1 MPALYLTEDDV
12 RGVIDMEAA
21 IDAVEESFRR
31 LADGTANNVARRR
44 AFAPGIVLHSMS
56 AAAEY
61 LGLLG
66 WKNYTTCKSGARF
79 HVAIYDAASGEMT
92 ALIEADY
99 LGQMRTGAASA
110 VATSYMARPDAKTVG
125 LFGTGKQA
133 RTQLKAVCSVRRIER
148 VEVYGRDDER
158 RRAFAEEMTEFCAT
172 EVVPVH
178 SPNEAA
184 AEKDIIITATTSKA
198 PVFDGKVFDEGT
210 HLNVVGSNFPGKAE
224 IDPTTVQ
231 RADRIVCDSIEA
243 CRLEAGDFVESLEDG
258 LTDWQLMYELS
269 DVVAGK
275 KTGRAVPEDVTLF
288 KSVGLAIEDVAL
300 AAITVERAIEA
311 GLGSELPF

>member
-12 RGVIDMEAA
+12 RDVIDMEVA
-21 IDAVEESFRR
+21 IDAVEDAFRQ

-56 AAAEY
+56 AAAES

-79 HVAIYDAASGEMT
+79 HVAIYSAETGEMT

-99 LGQMRTGAASA
+99 LGQMRTGAASG

-133 RTQLKAVCSVRRIER
+133 RTQLKAVCSVRRIEH

-184 AEKDIIITATTSKA
+184 AEKDIIITATTSKG

-210 HLNVVGSNFPGKAE
+210 HLNVVGSNFLGKAE
-224 IDPTTVQ
+224 IDSTTVQ

-243 CRLEAGDFVESLEDG
+243 CQLEAGDFVESLEDG
-258 LTDWQLMYELS
+258 LTDWQLMHELC

-300 AAITVERAIEA
+300 AAVIVERAAEA